1 MEKLQTKSKD
11 DNQSGEISV
20 LEKLLQIDRNLA
32 IMMSLD
38 MLMAGVDTTAHSSIT
53 IMYHLAKNPEKQ
65 EKLRQEIFAKL
76 PEKDSPLTPQ
86 NMANMPYLR
95 ACIKEAARLNP
106 VTLGNIRT
114 LPHDVVLSGYI
125 VPKGFEVATGNNTL
139 MNDDQYYKD
148 SAQFL
153 PERFL
158 KNNDDM
164 DIKGKHPYVYLP
176 FGFGPRMCVG
186 RRFAE
191 LEMEVLISK

>member
-1 MEKLQTKSKD
+1 M
-11 DNQSGEISV
+11 
-20 LEKLLQIDRNLA
+20 
-32 IMMSLD
+32 
-38 MLMAGVDTTAHSSIT
+38 SSIT
-53 IMYHLAKNPEKQ
+53 TMYHLAKNPEKQ
-65 EKLRQEIFAKL
+65 AKLREEILAKL
-76 PEKDSPLTPQ
+76 PDKSSTLTPQ

-114 LPHDVVLSGYI
+114 LPHDVVMSGYLI
-125 VPKGFEVATGNNTL
+125 NKGIEVSTSNNAL

-148 SAQFL
+148 SGKFL

-158 KNNDDM
+158 KDCDNAE
-164 DIKGKHPYVYLP
+164 IKGKHPFVYLP

-191 LEMEVLISK
+191 LEMEVLLAK

>member
-1 MEKLQTKSKD
+1 MLR
-11 DNQSGEISV
+11 
-20 LEKLLQIDRNLA
+20 IDRNLA

-38 MLMAGVDTTAHSSIT
+38 MLMAGVDTTSMSSIT
-53 IMYHLAKNPEKQ
+53 VMYHLAKNPEKQ
-65 EKLRQEIFAKL
+65 AKLREEILAKL
-76 PEKDSPLTPQ
+76 PDRDSPMTSQ

-95 ACIKEAARLNP
+95 ACIKEATRLSP

-114 LPHDVVLSGYI
+114 LPHDVVLSGYV
-125 VPKGFEVATGNNTL
+125 VPKGWEVATGNNTL

-148 SAQFL
+148 SAQFI

-158 KNNDDM
+158 KACDNAE
-164 DIKGKHPYVYLP
+164 IKGKHPYVYLP